1 MKGEEDKDRKDLKER
16 NVSNGK
22 IILKGGE
29 GWGRKN

>member
-1 MKGEEDKDRKDLKER
+1 MKGEEDKDRKDLEEI

-22 IILKGGE
+22 IILKEE